1 MERDP
6 FSLFIDLIN
15 FDQKIF
21 ASESK
26 IKNIQKEIDNL
37 KNSITSIQSTLETA
51 KNSWNLA
58 KKEVDQNEL
67 KMKELDNLEKQ
78 KKEKLENIQGPKEY
92 NALKKEI
99 EKIKQLQYELEPNL
113 VENWNKHDISKKE
126 YEAKKEEVE
135 KKSTEIES
143 FINQKNN
150 EIKVIEEEIKKLL
163 HERKEK
169 EQNLP
174 QEWIDKYYIMRARV
188 TNPVVPVKNES
199 CTACFYSLTSQD
211 LINLKHKK
219 LMQCKKCFR
228 FLYFEK

>member
-1 MERDP
+1 MEKDP

-26 IKNIQKEIDNL
+26 IKNIQKEVSNL
-37 KNSITSIQSTLETA
+37 KNDIISIQSTLEIS
-51 KNSWNLA
+51 KNNWNSA

-67 KMKELDNLEKQ
+67 KMRELDNLEKQ

-99 EKIKQLQYELEPNL
+99 EKIKQLQYELEPQL

-126 YEAKKEEVE
+126 YESKKEEIE
-135 KKSTEIES
+135 KKINEIEAVE
-143 FINQKNN
+143 NQKLN
-150 EIKVIEEEIKKLL
+150 EIKTNEEEVKNLTQ
-163 HERKEK
+163 ERKVK
-169 EQNLP
+169 EQNIP
-174 QEWIDKYYIMRARV
+174 QEWIDKYYIMRTRV
-188 TNPVVPVKNES
+188 SNPVVPMKNES
-199 CTACFYSLTSQD
+199 CTACFYALTSQD

-219 LMQCKKCFR
+219 LMQCKKCYR
-228 FLYFEK
+228 FLYSEK